1 MADTAA
7 EYFRAK
13 AAQARRLASH
23 LPAADPTGIALLELA
38 EAYDTMAIEAE
49 KAERGRAC

>member
-13 AAQARRLASH
+13 AAQARRLASQ
-23 LPAADPTGIALLELA
+23 LPAADPTGMALLDLA
-38 EAYDTMAIEAE
+38 EAYDTMADAAE
-49 KAERGRAC
+49 QTERGKAC